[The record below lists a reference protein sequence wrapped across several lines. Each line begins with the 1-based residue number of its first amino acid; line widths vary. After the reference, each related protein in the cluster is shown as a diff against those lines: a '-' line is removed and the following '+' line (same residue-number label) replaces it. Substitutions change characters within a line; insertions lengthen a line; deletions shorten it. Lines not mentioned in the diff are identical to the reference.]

1 MQESRIGEQMLFEKG
16 KFIYLK
22 EGPILEVVYAD
33 EEKAVCIKMRGNEE
47 KAAYD
52 GISKVISNRSEDY
65 KDLSWIRIGNRPK
78 EIVGRYRWSPIRES
92 HEYKFS

>member
-16 KFIYLK
+16 KFIYLR

-33 EEKAVCIKMRGNEE
+33 EEKAVCLKMRGNEDE
-47 KAAYD
+47 AAYT
-52 GISKVISNRSEDY
+52 GISEVISNKREDY
-65 KDLSWIRIGNRPK
+65 KGLSWIRIGNRPK